1 MATRI
6 LTEKKQQWIIGVTFC
21 GMVSMAITN
30 LIVTG
35 SVLPLPGNQ
44 PLNSPPEVQAELK
57 SSPAPEQT
65 ASPEIHSSP
74 LSAQPKPVS
83 EVKPART
90 NTPASAAKRV
100 ALTFD
105 DGPDNIYTP
114 KILDILKKNDIKATF
129 FVVGNQV
136 SLHPD
141 VLKRINE
148 EGHTIGNHT
157 WDHANLTKL
166 SAKKINQE
174 IKDTDDI
181 IEKTIGVMP
190 TLIRA
195 PYGAATVTL
204 KKELEQ
210 SGRPLIDWNIDPRD
224 WAGTSSSGILDN
236 IKLHT
241 KPGHIILLHSFGGK
255 NGNLDNTVEALPN
268 IIAFLKAEGYQLVT
282 VPELKGPR

>member
-6 LTEKKQQWIIGVTFC
+6 LTDRKRQLIIGVAFS
-21 GMVSMAITN
+21 GMISIALTN

-35 SVLPLPGNQ
+35 SVLPLPNFQ
-44 PLNSPPEVQAELK
+44 PKKITSEAHVEPPSA
-57 SSPAPEQT
+57 ATPEQAVLT
-65 ASPEIHSSP
+65 DVHPSS
-74 LSAQPKPVS
+74 LSAQPKLIS
-83 EVKPART
+83 EAKPARADS
-90 NTPASAAKRV
+90 PAAAAKRV

-105 DGPDNIYTP
+105 DGPDANYTP

-141 VLKRINE
+141 VLKRINQ

-157 WDHANLTKL
+157 WDHADLSKLPTKRV
-166 SAKKINQE
+166 IQE
-174 IKDTDDI
+174 FKDTDDI
-181 IEKTIGVMP
+181 IEKTIGVIP
-190 TLIRA
+190 DLIRA
-195 PYGAATVTL
+195 PYGAVSVTQ

-210 SGRPLIDWNIDPRD
+210 AGRPLVDWNVDPRD
-224 WAGTSSSGILDN
+224 WAGTSSSSILEN

-255 NGNLDNTVEALPN
+255 RGNLDNTVEALPN
-268 IIAFLKAEGYQLVT
+268 IIAFLKSEGYQMVT
-282 VPELKGPR
+282 IPELNRSR